1 MRVATLVPLAIVL
14 AGCALRYDVKT
25 DFDPAVDH
33 AAYRSFALA
42 PRDRGDTPDQ
52 FDNSLTLKRIEAMVV
67 RHLEARGIARA
78 EPGAADLTV
87 RFWLTAEKK
96 TDISTVPSAPFYGPW
111 GAPGPYPYDYGR
123 WGPMYNDVI
132 VRNYVEGT
140 LVLDLVDA
148 KRGELVW
155 RTYVVGTVSRDREEA
170 FAALDEA
177 LARAFAGYPPGA
189 APAR

>member
-1 MRVATLVPLAIVL
+1 MRLAILIPLVLSL

-25 DFDPAVDH
+25 DHDPAVDY
-33 AAYRSFALA
+33 AAFRSYALP
-42 PRDRGDTPDQ
+42 PRERGDTPNE
-52 FDNSLTLKRIEAMVV
+52 FDNSLTLKRIEGMVV
-67 RHLEARGIARA
+67 RHLEARGLSRA

-96 TDISTVPSAPFYGPW
+96 TDISTVPSSPFYGPW
-111 GAPGPYPYDYGR
+111 GAPYPYGYDHGR

-155 RTYVVGTVSRDREEA
+155 RAYVVGTVSRDREEA

-177 LARAFAGYPPGA
+177 LLRALMDYPPGRG
-189 APAR
+189 ARP